1 MRRLVEVCE
10 LPFYRRY
17 GRHLARAAARRPGL
31 ADPLGQLNEDR
42 ARR

>member
-17 GRHLARAAARRPGL
+17 GRHLAQAASRRPGV
-31 ADPLGQLNEDR
+31 ADAFGR
-42 ARR
+42 GGS